1 MAFLLDR
8 DLEFDLEFGHLA
20 SFSNDFQV
28 NGGTQ
33 LWTDASISE
42 GVSALHDLPAISMT
56 ELDIAKNRRAESL
69 DETRRQAGY
78 LDCVRQLEDLHISS
92 LSFLSSSASFTRPS
106 SPLGSPCSFYAML
119 VSPKQKTVHDLP
131 HSHCSSTSVSC

>member
-8 DLEFDLEFGHLA
+8 DLEFDPEFGHLT
-20 SFSNDFQV
+20 SFSNDVQV

-42 GVSALHDLPAISMT
+42 GFSLHDLPAIPMT

-69 DETRRQAGY
+69 DETRRQAEY
-78 LDCVRQLEDLHISS
+78 LDCVRQLEDLQVSS
-92 LSFLSSSASFTRPS
+92 LSFLSSSTSFTPS
-106 SPLGSPCSFYAML
+106 SPLRSPCSFYAML
-119 VSPKQKTVHDLP
+119 LSPKQKTVHDLP
-131 HSHCSSTSVSC
+131 RSHCSSISVSC